1 MKAMLIVV
9 PLVAI
14 AGCNPFNG
22 AVDGTQQMVA
32 SAVDGAQNLVTDT
45 AKGVGQGS
53 ATFVDGIADDI
64 RDASNADVP
73 D

>member
-14 AGCNPFNG
+14 AGCNTFNG

-32 SAVDGAQNLVTDT
+32 SAVDGAQNLVTAT